1 MGNFA
6 EGWVALQCIQHVR
19 FCGTSAYAM
28 TIRDMSDNRIC
39 YSPFNK
45 RLLRALKYLS
55 VRKDLRKT
63 REMQTYVASGTHLGC
78 GSLGREQLS
87 LSHSVLS
94 ISVTARNCRLNSWR
108 HEKLATCRAGRTF
121 TCKVSQ
127 QASSAVSAI
136 QKLKDDIR
144 EAAGP
149 LNGLDRHVSLLPTM
163 PQCWKESPNMLRG
176 VLQGTYKPAH
186 IYLRIRGP
194 FKLYLQLLD
203 MA

>member
-6 EGWVALQCIQHVR
+6 EGWVALHCIQHVR
-19 FCGTSAYAM
+19 FCGTSAYAI
-28 TIRDMSDNRIC
+28 TIGDISDNHIC

-45 RLLRALKYLS
+45 RLLKALKYLS

-63 REMQTYVASGTHLGC
+63 REMQTHVASGTHLGW

-87 LSHSVLS
+87 FPHSVHS
-94 ISVTARNCRLNSWR
+94 VSVTARTCYLTSWR
-108 HEKLATCRAGRTF
+108 HKNSDTCRAGRTF

-127 QASSAVSAI
+127 QASSAVSAT

-149 LNGLDRHVSLLPTM
+149 LNGLERHVSLLPIM
-163 PQCWKESPNMLRG
+163 PQCWKESPNVLRG
-176 VLQGTYKPAH
+176 VLQGTYKPVH
-186 IYLRIRGP
+186 IILLIQGP
-194 FKLYLQLLD
+194 SKLSSQLLA